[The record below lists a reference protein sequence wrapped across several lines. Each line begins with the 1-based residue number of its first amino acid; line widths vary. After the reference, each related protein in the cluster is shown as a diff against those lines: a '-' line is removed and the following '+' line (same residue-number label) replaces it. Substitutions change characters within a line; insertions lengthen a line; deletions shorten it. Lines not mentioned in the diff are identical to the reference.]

1 LIYRPDRAAA
11 ILRVEFPAFSAFRQP
26 E

>member
-1 LIYRPDRAAA
+1 LIYTPERAAA